1 MNQEREANTLIQDIV
16 AMNKGNLD
24 ELSYK
29 WPAIDF
35 AQVSTRTCNE
45 IGDAINSKAQ
55 LSATASTPQ
64 RIRFKRELN
73 LVVTEWKFRTQKRVL
88 EAQKLEDALA
98 SSMDVIYGFLRA
110 AATNVN
116 NSLSQTANGAESLL
130 VSLRAAHQAMSEI
143 ENMARGEEIEDPDR
157 TDYSDSDEDVD
168 KTKVEGQ

>member
-1 MNQEREANTLIQDIV
+1 MVTEREANTLIQDIV

-64 RIRFKRELN
+64 RIRIKRELN
-73 LVVTEWKFRTQKRVL
+73 LVVTERKFRTQKW
-88 EAQKLEDALA
+88 DALA
-98 SSMDVIYGFLRA
+98 LSMDVIYGFLRA
-110 AATNVN
+110 ARRDEREQFAFPD
-116 NSLSQTANGAESLL
+116 GAESLL